1 MVRARRFINFVKA
14 IILILIELPAL
25 HIKMPKFVPRQRKS
39 KVRLREEKSS
49 DKSSQTDSNA
59 AELLPVSKSEKES
72 RRQKLKEELRAQQP
86 NTSVKKQKRL
96 YKYIVRLNYSFLWS
110 FD

>member
-14 IILILIELPAL
+14 IFLILIELPAL

-96 YKYIVRLNYSFLWS
+96 NKYIVRLNYSFLWS